1 MNEKP
6 YAKRAVEFADA
17 LVKQQFEA
25 AYGMLGERLREEV
38 SPAQLRSSYEAMVGD
53 AERTPTVVELV
64 TTMEQ

>member
-25 AYGMLGERLREEV
+25 AYGMLGERLREGGV
-38 SPAQLRSSYEAMVGD
+38 SRAIAF
-53 AERTPTVVELV
+53 EL
-64 TTMEQ
+64 